1 MPFSRGEA
9 EDVLAELGV
18 NSETFAGLTEREILE
33 GSETF
38 QTKVFEELTDQVE
51 SFLSN
56 PMDYLEADT
65 VRIVVDLS
73 ILKNEVL
80 EALGL

>member
-1 MPFSRGEA
+1 MPLSRREA
-9 EDVLAELGV
+9 EDILAELGV
-18 NSETFAGLTEREILE
+18 DSETFAGLTEREILE
-33 GSETF
+33 GSEIF

>member
-9 EDVLAELGV
+9 ETILAELEV
-18 NSETFAGLTEREILE
+18 DSETFAGLTEREILE

-51 SFLSN
+51 SFMSN
-56 PMDYLEADT
+56 PMDYFDGEN

-73 ILKNEVL
+73 ALKNEVL